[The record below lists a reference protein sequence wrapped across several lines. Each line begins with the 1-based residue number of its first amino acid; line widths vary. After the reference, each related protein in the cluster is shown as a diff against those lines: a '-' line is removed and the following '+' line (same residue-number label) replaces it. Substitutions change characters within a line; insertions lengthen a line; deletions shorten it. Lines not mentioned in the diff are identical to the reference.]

1 MLIYSYADPHTLRV
15 HLNRVSVYLIQQI
28 MLQII
33 TCEDILI
40 YCIM

>member
-1 MLIYSYADPHTLRV
+1 MPIHTLRV

-33 TCEDILI
+33 ICEDILI